1 MAENNTNEFHFQ
13 QTAEVIQQRL
23 NQVPVNTQ
31 AIEQEAANRQEADTQ
46 EATARQEAI
55 QHEAEVRQAAIQH
68 EAEVRQA
75 ADEHL
80 QSEIDLK
87 QNALTFDNEPRQ
99 NSDNPVKSG
108 GIKTAIDQ
116 MGATKQDTLTF
127 DDHPTAGS
135 SHPVT
140 SGGVKSA
147 IDAEEQRAR
156 LVEES
161 LASSKQNVLHFDNVP
176 TADSLNPVTS
186 GGIALAIRDFITKS
200 VNDLAN
206 YYLKS
211 DTYNRTEVQQLID
224 AVKQFTYEKVATLP
238 TASALTMNKIYLVPS
253 PVQVGQN
260 VSDEFITIAT
270 EQGGTT
276 RYDWEQIG
284 TTTIDLSGYSTTAEM
299 NAAINTALAVYS
311 TTDEMNAAI
320 ATALANHYTKAEI
333 DTALAQKQNVLT
345 FDNTPTAASLNP
357 VTSGGIKAALDLL
370 YAQKQNQLTFDQV
383 PTADSL
389 NPVTSGGIAQA
400 IANFIT
406 ASVDN
411 LLNYYT
417 KAQTYSRTEI
427 QQLIHDISQFD
438 YKVVGSL
445 PTPSASTMHTI
456 YLAPSTNPK
465 TQNEKDEFITIMTE
479 REVEGQVVTVYVWEQ
494 IGSTTIDLSDY
505 STTAEMNAAINAAA
519 QDIMALIPQDATA
532 LNQLADKAWVA
543 TQIAENAGTFRGT
556 FASVEE
562 LEATTGNHNNDYA
575 FVSVTDQDGD
585 NDYDRYKYNGTQ
597 WVFEYRLNNTHFT
610 ASELAAIHSGITAT
624 LVSKLNVLP
633 TASELQTAFNDRYT
647 KSETDTLLAQKQASI
662 TDGAQIGLGFGV
674 CDTDA
679 DTAAK
684 VVAIPSFILLK
695 NMPVSIRFTNSINV
709 VGATLNI
716 SSTGAKPLF
725 IQGAALQ
732 GGLVKGG
739 CTVTV
744 IYDGTNW
751 NIVGIEG
758 LERPASQS
766 DLFVDMGLPSGRLW
780 AIANIDVTKQSGFA
794 EVDGKPSPFIYECT
808 FFSWGNTEGHN
819 PTSTSAFSYDWGSNN
834 EGPYASTPGAQ
845 LTANAGLSFDAA
857 RAILGAPWR
866 DPSTED
872 FAELFANIDFVQAD
886 GETVIDASQANKL
899 VTVNSVVGIYL
910 KSKINGKRLFFPCS
924 GDGYGSSWNSRG
936 SYGYYWSSSLNSA
949 TDGRS
954 LLFYSGGV
962 GPQNIYN
969 RFYGFAGRAVQ

>member
-1 MAENNTNEFHFQ
+1 MAENTNDFHFQ

-31 AIEQEAANRQEADTQ
+31 AIEQESAARQEADSQ
-46 EATARQEAI
+46 EAAARQEAI
-55 QHEAEVRQAAIQH
+55 QHEAQVRQQ
-68 EAEVRQA
+68 

-80 QSEIDLK
+80 QSEIDMK
-87 QNALTFDNEPRQ
+87 QNQLTFDNEPRQ

-161 LASSKQNVLHFDNVP
+161 LASTKQNVLHFDNVP
-176 TADSLNPVTS
+176 TQDSLNPVTS
-186 GGIALAIRDFITKS
+186 GGIAQAIRDFITKS

-270 EQGGTT
+270 EQGGST

-284 TTTIDLSGYSTTAEM
+284 STTIDLSGYSTTAEM

-311 TTDEMNAAI
+311 TTEQMNAAI
-320 ATALANHYTKAEI
+320 AQALTNHYTKAEI
-333 DTALAQKQNVLT
+333 DAALAQKQNLLT
-345 FDNTPTAASLNP
+345 FDTTPTAASLNP
-357 VTSGGIKAALDLL
+357 VTSGGIKAALDAL

-383 PTADSL
+383 PTAESL

-438 YKVVGSL
+438 YKVVGAL

-456 YLAPSTNPK
+456 YLAPSSNPK

-532 LNQLADKAWVA
+532 LNQLADKNWVA
-543 TQIAENAGTFRGT
+543 EQIAENAGTFRGT

-575 FVSVTDQDGD
+575 FVVVTDQDGD
-585 NDYDRYKYNGTQ
+585 NDYDRYKFNGTQ

-610 ASELAAIHSGITAT
+610 AAELAAIRSGITAA
-624 LVSKLNVLP
+624 LVSKLNALP
-633 TASELQTAFNDRYT
+633 TATELQTALNARYT
-647 KSETDTLLAQKQASI
+647 KSEADTLLAGKQAAI

-674 CDTDA
+674 SSEAATVQA
-679 DTAAK
+679 RTATIA
-684 VVAIPSFILLK
+684 SFILLK
-695 NMPVSIRFTNSINV
+695 NMPVSIRFTNAINV

-716 SSTGAKPLF
+716 SSTGAKP
-725 IQGAALQ
+725 IYIGGNALQ
-732 GGLVKGG
+732 PGVIRPGMVA
-739 CTVTV
+739 TM

-751 NIVGIEG
+751 NIVALQG
-758 LERPASQS
+758 LEQS
-766 DLFVDMGLPSGRLW
+766 AGRTDYMVDMGLPSGLLW
-780 AIANIDVTKQSGFA
+780 ADRNIDATQPDGFC
-794 EVDGKPSPFIYECT
+794 ESPFQYEGS
-808 FFSWGNTEGHN
+808 FFSWGNTEPHN
-819 PTSTSAFSYDWGSNN
+819 PTSTSAFGYDWGSNN
-834 EGPYASTPGAQ
+834 DGPYASTPGAKLNGNMAPSQ
-845 LTANAGLSFDAA
+845 DIV
-857 RAILGAPWR
+857 RAICGAPFR
-866 DPSTED
+866 LPTTDE
-872 FAELFANIDFVQAD
+872 FAELFANIDYVQAD

-899 VTVNSVVGIYL
+899 VTVNSIVGIYL
-910 KSKINGKRLFFPCS
+910 KSKINGKLLFFPCS
-924 GDGYGSSWNSRG
+924 GYGYGSSWSNRG
-936 SYGYYWSSSLNSA
+936 SYGGYWSSSLYSA
-949 TDGRS
+949 TGGRD
-954 LLFYSGGV
+954 LLFLSGGV
-962 GPQNIYN
+962 YPQDSST
-969 RFYGFAGRAVQ
+969 RFSGFAGRAVQ

>member
-31 AIEQEAANRQEADTQ
+31 AIEQESANRQEADSQ
-46 EATARQEAI
+46 EAATREQ
-55 QHEAEVRQAAIQH
+55 AIQH

-75 ADEHL
+75 ADVHL
-80 QSEIDLK
+80 QSEIDMK
-87 QNALTFDNEPRQ
+87 QNQLTFDNEPRQ

-161 LASSKQNVLHFDNVP
+161 LASTKQNVLHFDNTP

-270 EQGGTT
+270 EQAGTT

-284 TTTIDLSGYSTTAEM
+284 STTIDLSGYSTTAEM

-311 TTDEMNAAI
+311 TTEQMNAAI
-320 ATALANHYTKAEI
+320 AQALANHYTKAEM
-333 DTALAQKQNVLT
+333 DAALAQKQNLLT
-345 FDNTPTAASLNP
+345 FDTTPTAASLNP
-357 VTSGGIKAALDLL
+357 VTSGGIKAALDAL

-438 YKVVGSL
+438 YKVVGAL

-543 TQIAENAGTFRGT
+543 GQIAENAGTFRGT

-575 FVSVTDQDGD
+575 FVGVTDQDGD

-610 ASELAAIHSGITAT
+610 SDELAAIRSGITAA
-624 LVSKLNVLP
+624 LVSKLGVLP
-633 TASELQTAFNDRYT
+633 TASELQTALNARYT
-647 KSETDTLLAQKQASI
+647 KSETDTLLAGKQAVI

-674 CDTDA
+674 CDTAA

-732 GGLVKGG
+732 AGLVKGG

-819 PTSTSAFSYDWGSNN
+819 PTSTSAFSYDWGTGND
-834 EGPYASTPGAQ
+834 GPYAQTPGAQ

-899 VTVNSVVGIYL
+899 VTVNGIVGIYL
-910 KSKINGKRLFFPCS
+910 KSKINGRLLFFACS
-924 GDGYGSSWNSRG
+924 GYGLGQSWGNRG
-936 SYGYYWSSSLNSA
+936 SYGYYWSRSLYSQTN
-949 TDGRS
+949 GRS
-954 LLFYSGGV
+954 LSFNSGGV
-962 GPQNIYN
+962 YPQYYN
-969 RFYGFAGRAVQ
+969 FRFHGFARRAVQ